1 MSLRDKG
8 LGRSLLLAAPY
19 AWLTLFFAAPFA
31 IVVKL
36 ALSRAAT
43 AQPPYEPTFDLAQ
56 GFGAFIAA
64 LGELSFESFA
74 VLFEDTI
81 YLDAFLGSLR
91 LAALAT
97 ALALL
102 VAYPMALA
110 MARAPQRF
118 RTVLILLAVAPFWT
132 SFLIRVYAWM
142 AILKD
147 EGLLNHALL
156 SLGVISTPLTIF
168 ATDAAVLIGIVYS
181 YLPFMVLPIFNA
193 LERQDGAL
201 VEAAMDLGATR
212 THAFWGVTFP
222 LSLPGVAA
230 GALLVFIPAMGEFVI
245 PDLLGGADTLMIGR
259 TVWNEF
265 FANRDWPVAAAAA
278 LLLLGILLGPLVWF
292 GRAQTR
298 GEAA

>member
-1 MSLRDKG
+1 MIGREKS

-19 AWLTLFFAAPFA
+19 AWLTLFFAAPFL

-36 ALSRAAT
+36 ALSHAAT
-43 AQPPYEPTFDLAQ
+43 AQPPYEPTFDLAR
-56 GFGAFIAA
+56 GFGGFVEGLRA
-64 LGELSFESFA
+64 LSFESFT
-74 VLFEDTI
+74 VIFDDTI

-91 LAALAT
+91 LAGLAT
-97 ALALL
+97 ALALV

-110 MARAPQRF
+110 VARAPQRY
-118 RTVLILLAVAPFWT
+118 RAMLIVLAVAPFWT

-156 SLGVISTPLTIF
+156 SLGVIATPLTIF
-168 ATDAAVLIGIVYS
+168 ATDTAVLIGIVYS

-201 VEAAMDLGATR
+201 VEAAMDLGATP
-212 THAFWGVTFP
+212 TGAFWSVTFP

-278 LLLLGILLGPLVWF
+278 LLLLGLLLGPLVWF
-292 GRAQTR
+292 GRAQAR